1 MIAKFPRFIA
11 DALGLPNPE
20 YYTGHC
26 MRRAAISHASDKGLT
41 LTQIKGISGHKS
53 ESVVQSYISKS
64 HAQRALAA
72 NALSLDEPNPLLQSA
87 PAVLWQ
93 EESESSLRYTTT
105 TSLVYNNKRQKLEDL
120 L

>member
-11 DALGLPNPE
+11 EALGLPNPE

-53 ESVVQSYISKS
+53 DSVVQSYISKS

-87 PAVLWQ
+87 PAGGNLSVAGRIHDNLI
-93 EESESSLRYTTT
+93 SED
-105 TSLVYNNKRQKLEDL
+105 VYNNKRQKLEDL